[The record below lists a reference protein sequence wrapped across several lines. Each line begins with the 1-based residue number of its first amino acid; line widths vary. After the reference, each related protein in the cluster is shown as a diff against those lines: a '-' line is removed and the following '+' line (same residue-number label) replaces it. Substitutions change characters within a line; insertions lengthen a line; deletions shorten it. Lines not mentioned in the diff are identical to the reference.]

1 MGVAAMALNYDRLM
15 AMDLPEKHY
24 SYDARRSMLYALGL
38 GLGGDPVDR
47 EQLSYVT
54 EKNQKVLPSQATVIA
69 WDDSWL
75 RSCGVD
81 FVKSVHGE
89 QRMRLHRPL
98 PPTAEIVSKIRIK
111 QAFDKGAGR
120 GALLLVETKIRS
132 AADNQPI
139 VDLESVV
146 FARGD
151 GGFGGPAGSPEP
163 LPKVPERAPDH
174 LIAAKTLPQ
183 AALIYRLSG
192 DDNPLHSDPDVAAAA
207 GFPRPI
213 LHGLC
218 SWGNACHAIVKTCC
232 DNRPERLTGFAARFT
247 APVYPGETLV
257 TEIWRANGQAH
268 FRTRV
273 PERDLLALDFGH
285 ATFNA

>member
-1 MGVAAMALNYDRLM
+1 MALNYDRLM
-15 AMDLPEKHY
+15 ALDLPEKRY
-24 SYDARRSMLYALGL
+24 VYDERRSMLYALGL

-47 EQLSYVT
+47 EQLCYVT
-54 EKNQKVLPSQATVIA
+54 EKDQKVLPSQATVIA

-81 FVKSVHGE
+81 FVKAVHGE
-89 QRMRLHRPL
+89 QRMRLHRPI
-98 PPTAEIVSKIRIK
+98 PAKAEIVSKIRIK
-111 QAFDKGAGR
+111 QAFDKGPGR

-132 AADNQPI
+132 AADNSPI

-174 LIAAKTLPQ
+174 VIAAKTLPQ

-192 DDNPLHSDPDVAAAA
+192 DDNPLHSDPAVAAAA

-218 SWGNACHAIVKTCC
+218 SWGNACHAIIKSCC
-232 DNRPERLTGFAARFT
+232 ANAPARLASFAARFT

-257 TEIWRANGQAH
+257 NEIWKADGRAH
-268 FRTRV
+268 FRSRV
-273 PERDLLALDFGH
+273 LERDVVALDYGF
-285 ATFNA
+285 ATLNA